1 MSIEVLSGSGK
12 LLDGESRRPVAEIKY
27 QIKFSPSTEVAEETS
42 HGDFT
47 VSKDLGL
54 DGDYIVELADGRR
67 GGCLVSRGLKSMSGM
82 PAVFRYNFGGTTAL
96 A

>member
-1 MSIEVLSGSGK
+1 MSIEVLNGSGK
-12 LLDGESRRPVAEIKY
+12 LLDGENRHPVAVIKY
-27 QIKFSPSTEVAEETS
+27 QIKFSPSTEVAAETW

-47 VSKDLGL
+47 VSKDLGP

-67 GGCLVSRGLKSMSGM
+67 GGCHVSRGLKSMSGM
-82 PAVFRYNFGGTTAL
+82 PAVFRYSFGGTTAL